1 MDGYNLTPHSAV
13 RSGDMKLIFDWHG
26 RLYLFDMKKDPYE
39 RKNLAA
45 ELPEMTNKL
54 FMELMVWLEQHVQ
67 KQYWPTVNPAYDPAK
82 EVRKESPFVNLI
94 EVYKNGGDVVKAA
107 AVPDMSKVVIQ

>member
-1 MDGYNLTPHSAV
+1 MFHYPFNVIYNNPVDGYLTPHSAV

-54 FMELMVWLEQHVQ
+54 FMELLVWLEQERSETILATE
-67 KQYWPTVNPAYDPAK
+67 PC
-82 EVRKESPFVNLI
+82 L
-94 EVYKNGGDVVKAA
+94 
-107 AVPDMSKVVIQ
+107 